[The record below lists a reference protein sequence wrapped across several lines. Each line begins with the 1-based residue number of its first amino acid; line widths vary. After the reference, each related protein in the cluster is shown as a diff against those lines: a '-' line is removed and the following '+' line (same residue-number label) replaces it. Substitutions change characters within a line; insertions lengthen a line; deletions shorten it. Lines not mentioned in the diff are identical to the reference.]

1 MCEEA
6 RASHA
11 RIKATSGV
19 LAAMTGSPPLDDRSA
34 PEYTLVRKF
43 PRDGSR
49 LPVARFGA
57 TVSDAIVAPTSWPHG
72 NSVLM
77 LRPLSTLL
85 GRFGVD
91 PERFLADVGV
101 TPDAPVDSF
110 IPNTRVD
117 CALDAIAAARG
128 DETFGLTLAGEAMA
142 RPPVGL
148 FAHTMWLGATVR
160 DALVQAARF
169 YPVITRRATLALEV
183 AAGGDGADFT
193 QRLLDGAR
201 RGRILTDY
209 WFATLVLRARAV
221 AGDAFRVR
229 AMRFA
234 HRARSAA
241 PYEALFQAPVTF
253 DASDGEDD
261 ALTLDAATLAL
272 PLSTA
277 DPFTAAFLEAQLV
290 RLDSGGAPGLERVKA
305 AVRAEIGAG
314 RPSVTS
320 IARRLGVGGRALR
333 RQLETAHVS
342 LRTLVAAA
350 QRAYATE
357 RLAHGASVKEL
368 AFELGFS
375 EPSAFSRAYKRWTG
389 SAPSSAAR
397 GSG

>member
-1 MCEEA
+1 
-6 RASHA
+6 
-11 RIKATSGV
+11 
-19 LAAMTGSPPLDDRSA
+19 
-34 PEYTLVRKF
+34 
-43 PRDGSR
+43 
-49 LPVARFGA
+49 
-57 TVSDAIVAPTSWPHG
+57 
-72 NSVLM
+72 M

-110 IPNTRVD
+110 VPNRRVD
-117 CALDAIAAARG
+117 GALDAIAAARG
-128 DETFGLTLAGEAMA
+128 DVTFGLTLARAAVA

-148 FAHTMWLGATVR
+148 FGHTMWLSATVR

-169 YPVITRRATLALEV
+169 YPVVTRRATLALEV
-183 AAGGDGADFT
+183 AAGGDVADFT

-234 HRARSAA
+234 HRARSAG

-253 DASDGEDD
+253 DASDGEDA

-290 RLDSGGAPGLERVKA
+290 RLDGGAPGLERVKA

-314 RPSVTS
+314 RPSLAS

-333 RQLETAHVS
+333 RQLETEHVS
-342 LRTLVAAA
+342 LRALVAAA
-350 QRAYATE
+350 QRAYATQ
-357 RLAHGASVKEL
+357 RLARGATVKEL

-389 SAPSSAAR
+389 SAPSSGAR
-397 GSG
+397 GTGTGTFTGPRFRDS